1 MLEIKHFRS
10 SVRWTQLGYF
20 RFAFVPKPTA
30 NPAERIAGGKEEQG
44 SGRMTFFCSA
54 GIKERRSKA
63 DFAPTWR
70 SGWDS
75 NPRALADNLISSQ
88 ARYDHFDTSPYD
100 LNAKYYTTKI
110 PVCQMKLL
118 TFVII

>member
-10 SVRWTQLGYF
+10 SVMWTQLGYF

-70 SGWDS
+70 G
-75 NPRALADNLISSQ
+75 R
-88 ARYDHFDTSPYD
+88 RD
-100 LNAKYYTTKI
+100 LNSGH
-110 PVCQMKLL
+110 LL
-118 TFVII
+118 FAGPIMFQSFLICPDFYGNRV